1 MKMSSKF
8 TKKNN
13 ETKNNETKNN
23 EKGDWEYNFLQKKKN
38 NNNNNEEEN
47 IKVKLCPENVFDP
60 KIIHSYINPQPK
72 KEEILY
78 QKKINGETLN
88 KTEVIILTNYLNKKE
103 QVSSFTI
110 E

>member
-8 TKKNN
+8 TK
-13 ETKNNETKNN
+13 KNNETKNN
-23 EKGDWEYNFLQKKKN
+23 EKGDWEYNFLQKKK

-72 KEEILY
+72 K
-78 QKKINGETLN
+78 
-88 KTEVIILTNYLNKKE
+88 
-103 QVSSFTI
+103 
-110 E
+110 